1 MAEEGGQFRSVLVPQ
16 LHRVV
21 STGGGKGLAI
31 GAETDAQNG
40 VLMTEEGGQFRSVP
54 VPQLYRAVP
63 TGGGKGLAIGAET
76 NAPDGV
82 LMAGETVP
90 FSEG

>member
-1 MAEEGGQFRSVLVPQ
+1 
-16 LHRVV
+16 
-21 STGGGKGLAI
+21 
-31 GAETDAQNG
+31 
-40 VLMTEEGGQFRSVP
+40 MTEEGGQFRSVP